1 MVSPCT
7 HNNRIPKQRVKHL
20 ITQNMTS
27 ETTEGSQLQ
36 QLGELPDDPL
46 AVRAEECDD
55 VSNEVRGTSVLEQL
69 QLVELI
75 VQ

>member
-1 MVSPCT
+1 
-7 HNNRIPKQRVKHL
+7 
-20 ITQNMTS
+20 MTS
-27 ETTEGSQLQ
+27 ETTEGAQLQ

-46 AVRAEECDD
+46 AVLAEECDD
-55 VSNEVRGTSVLEQL
+55 VSNEVRGTRVLEQL